1 MFGFRCSY
9 AKMKCR
15 CLYYFN
21 FSDWCF
27 GSWLEWDFG
36 PVLHGSFNQGFAY
49 GMQSLAC
56 FLPWDSR
63 WDAFWWKLGYFGS
76 FETTQIFLWVSKMV
90 NSQDSVKNIRILQ
103 YNEFFSSFDFLRIW
117 GVFLPLS
124 IWQNFSWF
132 DFPEFSDFASYRV
145 FFAPLS
151 IWRKISS
158 KYLHTCN
165 VIPV

>member
-9 AKMKCR
+9 AKVKCR

-103 YNEFFSSFDFLRIW
+103 FDEFFSSFDFSENLRGFFYPFQFDRI
-117 GVFLPLS
+117 FHDLIS
-124 IWQNFSWF
+124 QNFQTLQVIVSFSRLFQF
-132 DFPEFSDFASYRV
+132 DGKSRQNTYIHV
-145 FFAPLS
+145 M
-151 IWRKISS
+151 
-158 KYLHTCN
+158 
-165 VIPV
+165 